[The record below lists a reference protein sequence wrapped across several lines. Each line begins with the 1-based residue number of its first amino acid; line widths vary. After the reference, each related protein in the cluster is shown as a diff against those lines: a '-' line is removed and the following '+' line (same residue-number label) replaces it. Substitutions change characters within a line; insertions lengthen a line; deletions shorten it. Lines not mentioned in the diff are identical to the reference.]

1 MKKLVLLVLPVLC
14 LMVFPSIS
22 HALGFEGIGGKI
34 SLVMPK
40 GSAGNNIG
48 FGVIGDL
55 GTILPQMNQL
65 KAEGSLEYW
74 GDSYDVTYW
83 SWSWSAISINATA
96 KYHFPVGGNISPF
109 AGGGLG
115 FVISTWSSDWKGAS
129 GDIFGFQTNASDSS
143 SDLGLGIHLVGGVDI
158 PIGTNIKF
166 VAEGKINTGGTDTF
180 MISGGI
186 VVKLK

>member
-1 MKKLVLLVLPVLC
+1 MKKSILLVLPLLC
-14 LMVFPSIS
+14 LIIFPSIS

-34 SLVMPK
+34 SLVMPR
-40 GSAGNNIG
+40 GPAGNNIG

-55 GTILPQMNQL
+55 GTILPQMNPL

-115 FVISTWSSDWKGAS
+115 FIISTWSEDWGGAS
-129 GDIFGFQTNASDSS
+129 GDLFGFKTNVSDSS
-143 SDLGLGIHLVGGVDI
+143 VDLGAHLVGGVDI
-158 PIGTNIKF
+158 PIGTNLKF
-166 VAEGKINTGGTDTF
+166 VTEAKITMGGTDTF